1 MTGICI
7 QTSGLTKRFRRQTAV
22 QGLDLQV
29 ERGQSFGF
37 LGPNGSGKSTTIRML
52 LGLVRPSE
60 GSAAI
65 FGHDVRRHGLA
76 ARARVGAMV
85 ETPAFYGSMS
95 GRDNLRLFGRLSGSV
110 TQSDIEESLRI
121 VGLSARADDRVKA
134 YSHGMKQRLGIA
146 SALTPRPDLVILD
159 EPTNG
164 LDPEGVSEV
173 RGLIRSLTSQHGMT
187 VFLSSH
193 LLHEVEQVCTHVA
206 MISRGRVI
214 SRGAVPEILGAG
226 QVEFEVDRASEAA
239 DLLSRQEGVTV
250 LWVDGPRFA
259 LSAQQGAIAGLN
271 RLLVEQ
277 GFNVSAIEGRRQ
289 SLEDF
294 YLKVMR
300 EEKA

>member
-7 QTSGLTKRFRRQTAV
+7 ETSGLTKRFRRQTAV
-22 QGLDLQV
+22 QGLDLRV

-65 FGHDVRRHGLA
+65 FGHDVRRQSRA
-76 ARARVGAMV
+76 ARARIGAMV

-134 YSHGMKQRLGIA
+134 YSHGMRQRLGIA
-146 SALTPRPDLVILD
+146 SALTPRPELVILD

-206 MISRGRVI
+206 MISKGRVI

-239 DLLSRQEGVTV
+239 DLLSRQDGVRV
-250 LWVDGPRFA
+250 LWVDGSRFA

>member
-193 LLHEVEQVCTHVA
+193 LLHEVEQVLSLIH
-206 MISRGRVI
+206 ISEPTR
-214 SRGAVPEILGAG
+214 P
-226 QVEFEVDRASEAA
+226 
-239 DLLSRQEGVTV
+239 
-250 LWVDGPRFA
+250 
-259 LSAQQGAIAGLN
+259 
-271 RLLVEQ
+271 
-277 GFNVSAIEGRRQ
+277 
-289 SLEDF
+289 
-294 YLKVMR
+294 Y
-300 EEKA
+300 